1 MLRVESNIGIDKT
14 SGIDVEIVEEFIR
27 VENKED
33 VKVIQRIQKALDEQ
47 ITNSLHGDKPN
58 KNKYGL
64 TNQQIANIVGEIYCV
79 LNDDVEGCGLL
90 TYSEE
95 LQK

>member
-64 TNQQIANIVGEIYCV
+64 TNQQIVSEIYCV

>member
-1 MLRVESNIGIDKT
+1 MLKLESSIGVDKS
-14 SGIDVEIVEEFIR
+14 SGKEINIVEEFVR

-33 VKVIQRIQKALDEQ
+33 IKVIHKIQKALDEQ
-47 ITNSLHGDKPN
+47 ITNYLQGDKPN
-58 KNKYGL
+58 NNRYGL